1 MGELKEELIEL
12 YEELVDDFFK
22 GLQDNLELKELLKD
36 NYREKLEQYKKACQE
51 NWVAKNM

>member
-1 MGELKEELIEL
+1 MEELKEELIEL

-22 GLQDNLELKELLKD
+22 GLEDNLELKEVLKD